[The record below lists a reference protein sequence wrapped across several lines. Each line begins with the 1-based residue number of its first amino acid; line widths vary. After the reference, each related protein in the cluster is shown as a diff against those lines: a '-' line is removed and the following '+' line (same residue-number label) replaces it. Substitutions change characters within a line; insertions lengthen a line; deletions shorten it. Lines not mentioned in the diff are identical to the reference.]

1 MNMKD
6 ATAASNLAAMSNV
19 EFIVASEVARW
30 LVMIKMEL
38 TTYVKERHE
47 HGRITCLIY
56 AYLLAVRRQAGVPV
70 LTGKGSTCKW
80 LQV

>member
-30 LVMIKMEL
+30 LVTIKTEL

-47 HGRITCLIY
+47 HGRNYVFNLCLLI
-56 AYLLAVRRQAGVPV
+56 GGPE
-70 LTGKGSTCKW
+70 TGWSACAHW
-80 LQV
+80 ERFHL